1 MKYTFALLF
10 SLFFVAVQANPIS
23 GLLERIDRGASRKF
37 SIEIVSQGSKL
48 QAPDSK
54 AENAPDFFE
63 LSQAGDKVRVRA
75 NTWVN
80 AAVGINWYL
89 KYYCGIHLSWNQMQ
103 AKLPAV
109 LPKVEQA
116 RAP

>member
-1 MKYTFALLF
+1 MKYTLALLF
-10 SLFFVAVQANPIS
+10 SFFFVAVQANPIS

-37 SIEIVSQGSKL
+37 SIEIVSQGLKPQVPNSKN
-48 QAPDSK
+48 
-54 AENAPDFFE
+54 ENVPDFFE
-63 LSQAGDKVRVRA
+63 LSQAGDKVCVKA

-80 AAVGINWYL
+80 AAVGVNWYL

-109 LPKVEQA
+109 LPRVEK
-116 RAP
+116 PMT